1 MGVAI
6 KIGEIAKER
15 GITLKELSRRADIPY
30 TTLYNAVKRDSKIDM
45 ETARKIAAALG
56 TSVLELDPDVSE
68 RSKLKAFNE
77 LISLVAEDEA
87 NGNYQL
93 SENSSDLNSIRLQ
106 LREKWIPS
114 ISAKYNVSPELLRT
128 WVSYSGKDELSDEWS
143 KNAIWIEST
152 DKQKARWA
160 FRKLPNDW
168 RKETAINWQIEILK
182 NRFKQNYNNAMFE
195 ALMQLYQ
202 DNDEYTKDLADR
214 LEGLVYNLPATDPDK
229 K

>member
-68 RSKLKAFNE
+68 RSELKAFNE

-93 SENSSDLNSIRLQ
+93 SENSD
-106 LREKWIPS
+106 
-114 ISAKYNVSPELLRT
+114 
-128 WVSYSGKDELSDEWS
+128 
-143 KNAIWIEST
+143 
-152 DKQKARWA
+152 
-160 FRKLPNDW
+160 RKS
-168 RKETAINWQIEILK
+168 
-182 NRFKQNYNNAMFE
+182 
-195 ALMQLYQ
+195 
-202 DNDEYTKDLADR
+202 
-214 LEGLVYNLPATDPDK
+214 VV
-229 K
+229 